1 MTIGLITTKDI
12 IVFYEDVPQ
21 QIKNMMSCRAGILI
35 DAIDIERNSHL
46 RRI

>member
-12 IVFYEDVPQ
+12 IVFFEVVPQ